1 MVTGYRQA
9 DFLAHFETTVWG
21 EDDDVRR
28 LHGVLRG
35 KNDPAMVNSALELGI
50 TWTTHSEMPLEKVVC
65 NHKKLFRQQ
74 FQRQILILSE
84 TEAGIKNIIII
95 IFITAALLS

>member
-1 MVTGYRQA
+1 MVAGYRQA

-21 EDDDVRR
+21 ENDDVWRF
-28 LHGVLRG
+28 HGVLRG

-65 NHKKLFRQQ
+65 NHKIHRIQSNSNRGCKEHKNYLF
-74 FQRQILILSE
+74 LI
-84 TEAGIKNIIII
+84 
-95 IFITAALLS
+95 